1 MKVNIGPYVHYV
13 GPYQI
18 AETIL
23 FWMDKYED
31 DRVHKLGHFLAHG
44 FYKRDPNK
52 RDYFFDPDEH
62 KTWLYRLCEW
72 IHSKRHRRIKVEID
86 RWDTWSMDHTLALIV
101 LPMLKKLRD
110 AKHGAPFVDDE
121 DVPEN
126 LRSTAADPMTDQ
138 QKEWGDV
145 DSNHFKRWDY
155 VLDEMIYAFEQSVS
169 DDEPEFWITAPEG
182 MYFEPCKDN
191 SNLSEMKYEKEG
203 EFDSDAYNAYHNRI
217 KNGFRLFGKYYQGL
231 WT

>member
-1 MKVNIGPYVHYV
+1 MKVNIGPYIHYI

-18 AETIL
+18 AEAIL

-31 DRVHKLGHFLAHG
+31 KRVHKLGHFLAHG
-44 FYKRDPNK
+44 FYRRDPNK

-72 IHSKRHRRIKVEID
+72 IHEKRKRRIKVKID
-86 RWDTWSMDHTLALIV
+86 RWDTWSMDHTLALIA
-101 LPMLKKLRD
+101 LPMLKKLRED
-110 AKHGAPFVDDE
+110 KHGAPFVDDE

-126 LRSTAADPMTDQ
+126 LRSTAAPTKANEYDTD
-138 QKEWGDV
+138 D
-145 DSNHFKRWDY
+145 NHFLRWDY

-203 EFDSDAYNAYHNRI
+203 EFDSDAYNAYHSRI